1 MAAFLSALPAIGGLF
16 SNIFGGNQTNN
27 ALKNVYTNAA
37 NTANAGIQQ
46 GEGIF
51 NQWSNPLFAAMLDA
65 QGLTQRNVI
74 DQMGP
79 LLSWNEFLSKNAG
92 DQMAGY
98 GAGSY
103 NPALQSALDRMS
115 YFGGNDSPM
124 YGLGTTAGNLFSG
137 GGWTPQYQGIFDNL
151 EPLQRGYNPT
161 QQNMS
166 DVGNGLLSYRGQTAQ
181 TQGMQDRM
189 MDTANQGGWSDP
201 LKLVQNATEEVIG
214 QRGRTSPL
222 ENLSSTGSSLLHSGG
237 LSPQALAALGVAGQG
252 FANQGQT
259 NQTQGLVN
267 RGLNLAGVDALIPLD
282 RAITM
287 AREDANRTVRGKS
300 EQAMRQ
306 ALARGGEAGSVV
318 GYGGRNSAI
327 MDFADQASDLEAAAV
342 RDAMKS
348 YQDAAQKQ
356 QQIGGSLA
364 TSGLGAEGERLGT
377 FGQILSALQNAQ
389 TSGRSLGSNLSLGA
403 EGLMSD
409 RQLSSL
415 GLVPTFQ
422 NAASNLLGTA
432 TQGGLGAGNLEVSRM
447 GIGNNLTNNFLN
459 SMLSANQLANSTM
472 GNQNQYAL
480 GGGSLANSLY
490 NSTLGAN
497 NNWLSGLLGG
507 LNSNNQMAANTGQ
520 FANDAA
526 RNWQNSYNAISG
538 NWNNSNNF
546 MGNMANAGLNY
557 AGNYTNILGNMFN
570 NQAQTTAARPNF
582 WGQLGAAGGGI
593 LGSLLGGGGNNGNPY
608 GDGRGGGG

>member
-16 SNIFGGNQTNN
+16 GNIFGGNQSNN

-37 NTANAGIQQ
+37 DTANAGIQR

-137 GGWTPQYQGIFDNL
+137 GGWTPQYQDIFDNL
-151 EPLQRGYNPT
+151 SALQKGYNST

-166 DVGNGLLSYRGQTAQ
+166 DVGNGLMSMRGQTAQ

-189 MDTANQGGWSDP
+189 MDTANAGGWSDP
-201 LKLVQNATEEVIG
+201 LKLSQAATEEVIG

-222 ENLSSTGSSLLHSGG
+222 ENLSSTGSSLLQSGG
-237 LSPQALAALGVAGQG
+237 LSPQAQAALGVAGQG

-259 NQTQGLVN
+259 SQTQGLVN

-282 RAITM
+282 KAITM
-287 AREDANRTVRGKS
+287 AREDANRTVRGKA

-306 ALARGGEAGSVV
+306 ALARGGDAGSVV
-318 GYGGRNSAI
+318 GYGGRNAGI

-342 RDAMKS
+342 RDAVKN

-389 TSGRSLGSNLSLGA
+389 TSGRSLGSNLALGS

-432 TQGGLGAGNLEVSRM
+432 TQGGLGAGNLELGRM
-447 GIGNNLTNNFLN
+447 NLGNTMANGALN

-526 RNWQNSYNAISG
+526 KNWGNMYNSVSG
-538 NWNNSNNF
+538 NWNNANQF
-546 MGNMANAGLNY
+546 MGNMAGAGLNY
-557 AGNYTNILGNMFN
+557 AGNYINMLGNMFN
-570 NQAQTTAARPNF
+570 NQASTTANRPNYY
-582 WGQLGAAGGGI
+582 GGLGAAAGGI
-593 LGSLLGGGGNNGNPY
+593 LGNLFGGGNNGDPY